1 MNRDLESIELFEQ
14 RLSEQERK
22 AGQEA
27 PLGDPALADG
37 DTSEE
42 IADAQIRDT
51 ELTQPLPTLE
61 SFEVTPVEFAQ
72 PEPDSES
79 ASVAYRTEIT
89 GLEKV
94 DAETTKGLRAQF
106 NGLSA
111 LRDGDGKAANVA
123 MIQARLEEDSA
134 LMQTILASEGWYSA
148 EVTTR
153 IDLAAAEGEK
163 AGAMTAVIDV
173 VPGKRYALGKIDVV
187 AGPTEPLGLIS
198 DNLGLKPGE
207 PIVADRVQGAEAK
220 VSLALPEQGYPFA
233 KVGQRSILLD
243 RETGLG
249 DYSLPIETGPR
260 ARFGGFATEGDTAF
274 GADHIEVLARF
285 EKGELYDS
293 RKMDDLRKALVATGL
308 FSSITVEPK
317 ATGEAVGDGTEYVT
331 TYVKQ
336 GAGPPR
342 TIAGTLGYATGEG
355 FHAEASWTSPRP
367 AGIPRLR
374 KR

>member
-1 MNRDLESIELFEQ
+1 MTGRAGDWSSRRPIAAAGLAAIAALLAAPAMAQDSDPPLAVPAPPPGAALPEVEPDIADDEFEKAVPELSPLDDPEMNRELESIELFEQ

-42 IADAQIRDT
+42 IADAKIRDT
-51 ELTQPLPTLE
+51 ELTQPLPPLE

-94 DAETTKGLRAQF
+94 DAETTKGLRALF

-123 MIQARLEEDSA
+123 MIQAWLEEDSA

-198 DNLGLKPGE
+198 DNLALKLGE

-220 VSLALPEQGYPFA
+220 VSLALPA
-233 KVGQRSILLD
+233 S
-243 RETGLG
+243 
-249 DYSLPIETGPR
+249 
-260 ARFGGFATEGDTAF
+260 AT
-274 GADHIEVLARF
+274 
-285 EKGELYDS
+285 
-293 RKMDDLRKALVATGL
+293 ALVMA
-308 FSSITVEPK
+308 
-317 ATGEAVGDGTEYVT
+317 
-331 TYVKQ
+331 
-336 GAGPPR
+336 
-342 TIAGTLGYATGEG
+342 
-355 FHAEASWTSPRP
+355 
-367 AGIPRLR
+367 R
-374 KR
+374 K